1 MLDGSEL
8 NINLQKMKK
17 GFSWTCVFKGDE
29 DLNVMEQGKVSK
41 ELICCNDF
49 NKNIQDL
56 ILVKLSLMDKHPM
69 HDLLWEGFIKYNT
82 LCKTFF

>member
-17 GFSWTCVFKGDE
+17 GLSWTCVFKGDE

-41 ELICCNDF
+41 ELMLERFQQEHPGFDF
-49 NKNIQDL
+49 SQAEFNGQAPDARSFMGGI
-56 ILVKLSLMDKHPM
+56 H
-69 HDLLWEGFIKYNT
+69 
-82 LCKTFF
+82 